1 MKCPYC
7 GSERIEIGVA
17 WGKSAETGNVG
28 LKYSKGILTGVAQ
41 VYSDLCLDCGTLV
54 RAYIKDRTDRKWSS
68 KPGSLGS
75 K

>member
-7 GSERIEIGVA
+7 GSEKIELGVA
-17 WGKSAETGNVG
+17 WGKSADTGNVG
-28 LKYSKGILTGVAQ
+28 LKYSKGIFAGVVQ
-41 VYSDLCLDCGTLV
+41 VYSDLCLDCGSLV
-54 RAYIKDRTDRKWSS
+54 RSYIKDRTDRNWSQ